1 MFPAYAITAV
11 SAGAGCNRFI
21 LFRETAFLYSLLVL
35 RYRVFA
41 FFVDVGL
48 LGNYQSGS
56 SDRKYPALHPEH
68 PSPATISFSSHLSRM
83 YRCIYFP
90 SSPPPRRAAP
100 LPSLSLSLNLRS
112 PSFGLGSS
120 RQPGLLRSPTNLF
133 DKSSRLI
140 GWTTRGHGS
149 FSKREIYRGNRFV
162 LSYRPCIYSLAT
174 YTCSFDSS
182 FHVPF

>member
-21 LFRETAFLYSLLVL
+21 YSARPLFCTRCSFYAIGFSPFSSTLDCSATTNQDHLTESAPHYTPSTPLMLLSLSPLISL
-35 RYRVFA
+35 SYIQMH
-41 FFVDVGL
+41 L
-48 LGNYQSGS
+48 LS
-56 SDRKYPALHPEH
+56 L
-68 PSPATISFSSHLSRM
+68 SPA
-83 YRCIYFP
+83 
-90 SSPPPRRAAP
+90 AAP

-162 LSYRPCIYSLAT
+162 PSYRPCIYSLAT
-174 YTCSFDSS
+174 
-182 FHVPF
+182 